1 MRNFAIRVIIN
12 AVAIA
17 ITASLLSGVHVAN
30 NDIGTLL
37 IIGLVF
43 GIVNAIVRPILIF
56 LTCPAVIVTLG
67 LFLLVINGLMLLL
80 TASLIP
86 ERLQIDGFG
95 TAVLAGIIMG
105 ILGMIMESV
114 LKPDDDDKGKR
125 KRDSNT
131 IVIDRR

>member
-17 ITASLLSGVHVAN
+17 ITASLLSGVHVSN

-67 LFLLVINGLMLLL
+67 LFLLVINGLMLML

-95 TAVLAGIIMG
+95 WAVLAGIIMG
-105 ILGMIMESV
+105 ILGMIMESI
-114 LKPDDDDKGKR
+114 LKPEDDDKGKR

-131 IVIDRR
+131 IIINR

>member
-56 LTCPAVIVTLG
+56 LTCPAVIVSLG
-67 LFLLVINGLMLLL
+67 LFLLVINGLMLML

-86 ERLQIDGFG
+86 ARLQIDGFG
-95 TAVLAGIIMG
+95 WAVLAGIIMG
-105 ILGMIMESV
+105 ILGMIMESI
-114 LKPDDDDKGKR
+114 LKPEDKNKDKR
-125 KRDSNT
+125 KRNPDV
-131 IVIDRR
+131 IVVDRR

>member
-17 ITASLLSGVHVAN
+17 ITASLLSGVHVSN

-67 LFLLVINGLMLLL
+67 LFLLVINGLMLML

-114 LKPDDDDKGKR
+114 LKPEDDDKGKR

-131 IVIDRR
+131 IVINR